1 MGQSTRQI
9 IVVDFS
15 VFNELSLPLNV
26 QTAQVNV
33 QTAQAKAKFGL
44 FFELLK
50 KLSDKGLNQIRASN
64 NFTNYSILE
73 GVTFQ
78 QFIGQ
83 ADRDFQTRLK
93 SFINNQVIKI
103 SNPIIQEEDS
113 EQRKAQ
119 QVSKYFYDNNPTTG
133 GLACCDIWDTI
144 AVSFDSD
151 EWGNSNIDIQK
162 KSIDE
167 SANTPI
173 SVKHASK
180 KAHLSS
186 HQNFFNALEEEARLD
201 ITKENLW
208 LKKDSFFPE
217 IIIFCPEIE
226 QQIKTIDK
234 TIFTVAISILR
245 DIERNQK
252 KITDFNC
259 SPESQTVS
267 QKPKLKRRRM
277 FTVDGERKFFTNHI
291 KSLPSKYRMYFF
303 EKENKIYIGYIGKH
317 LPLQ

>member
-1 MGQSTRQI
+1 VGQSTRQI

-26 QTAQVNV
+26 RTAQ
-33 QTAQAKAKFGL
+33 AKFGL

-50 KLSDKGLNQIRASN
+50 ELSEKGLNQIRMSD
-64 NFTNYSILE
+64 NFKNYSILKD
-73 GVTFQ
+73 VTFY
-78 QFIGQ
+78 QFLGQ

-119 QVSKYFYDNNPTTG
+119 QVSKYSYDNNPTAG

-186 HQNFFNALEEEARLD
+186 HQNFFNALEKEAKLG

-217 IIIFCPEIE
+217 IIVFCPEIE

-234 TIFTVAISILR
+234 TIFTRAISILR
-245 DIERNQK
+245 DIERKQK

-267 QKPKLKRRRM
+267 QKPKLKRYRM

-291 KSLPSKYRMYFF
+291 KNLSSGYRIYFF